1 MNGARRA
8 GRSPRLAQTALRV
21 LERLEGWLPELPRPV
36 NWSRHRAAVWRRL
49 PVGGRPVPGPDPA
62 ALGLDDLV
70 GIEAQKAQV
79 LENLEQFVAGL
90 PANHMLFWG
99 TRGAGK
105 SSLVHAVLGHFAP
118 RGLRLL
124 EVDREDL
131 GQIPDI
137 ALALRREPYRF
148 LVFCDDLTFEAHG
161 ADYKALKRA
170 LDGSVFRTA
179 PNMLV
184 VATSNRRH
192 LLPERASDNG
202 DTRILDGELHPGEA
216 VDERISLSDR
226 FGLWIPFHPFRQ
238 ATYLEIVRHWVAF
251 YERTLGPA
259 LPVDDD
265 GVMER
270 AALQWA
276 MTRGHRSGRAANH
289 FARHWVG
296 RRALQS
302 SIQRSEDPE

>member
-1 MNGARRA
+1 MNSARDA
-8 GRSPRLAQTALRV
+8 GRALRLGRAALRL
-21 LERLEGWLPELPRPV
+21 LERLEGWLPELPGPV
-36 NWSRHRAAVWRRL
+36 DWSRHTAAVWRRL
-49 PVGGRPVPGPDPA
+49 PVGGRAVAGPEPA
-62 ALGLDDLV
+62 RLGLEDLV
-70 GIEAQKAQV
+70 AIDEQKAQALANV
-79 LENLEQFVAGL
+79 EQFVAGL

-99 TRGAGK
+99 SRGAGK
-105 SSLVHAVLGHFAP
+105 SSLVHAVLTRFAP

-124 EVDREDL
+124 EVDRDDL
-131 GQIPDI
+131 VQLPDI

-148 LVFCDDLTFEAHG
+148 LVFCDDLTFEAEEAH
-161 ADYKALKRA
+161 YKALKRA

-192 LLPERASDNG
+192 LLPERSSDNR
-202 DTRILDGELHPGEA
+202 DTRVLDGELHPGEA

-238 ATYLEIVRHWVAF
+238 QSYLDIVRHWVAH
-251 YERTLGPA
+251 YEHA
-259 LPVDDD
+259 LRDPLPPDDD
-265 GVMER
+265 QAMER

-276 MTRGHRSGRAANH
+276 LTRGHRSGRAANH

-296 RRALQS
+296 HRALHHRTHQP
-302 SIQRSEDPE
+302 EDPA